1 MLSEAIRNSDIVP
14 EGQKKVLDIIC
25 SSPYPLSAKSIEKT
39 LSSSKQ
45 SANFSLRSLLS
56 RNFIIK
62 EKDAVFV
69 YKPNETR
76 VIELIERYKN
86 TLNIKSS

>member
-1 MLSEAIRNSDIVP
+1 MLSDAIQNSDIVP
-14 EGQKKVLDIIC
+14 DGQKKVLDIIC
-25 SSPYPLSAKSIEKT
+25 SSSYPLSAKAIEKR
-39 LSSSKQ
+39 LNSSKQ
-45 SANFSLRSLLS
+45 SVNFSVRSLLS

-76 VIELIERYKN
+76 IIELIERYKH
-86 TLNIKSS
+86 K